1 MNIYNNLPPEIQT
14 KIKYMVLQHPTAKI
28 INDEIER
35 LNCDITFK
43 FKEKAG
49 GPTICKI
56 QGIEFFANE
65 YYLRGIMEI
74 ALAPQTMI
82 CLTRY
87 LKFRQ
92 HRQMK

>member
-1 MNIYNNLPPEIQT
+1 
-14 KIKYMVLQHPTAKI
+14 MVLQHPTAKI

-56 QGIEFFANE
+56 
-65 YYLRGIMEI
+65 RW
-74 ALAPQTMI
+74 
-82 CLTRY
+82 
-87 LKFRQ
+87 
-92 HRQMK
+92 